1 MADTNMNKNQ
11 NNETMQ
17 REKAKAS
24 VAGGRTPEQGKS
36 DEDRREKSAIGG
48 ENRSQGNQG
57 QSGGQTQSGN
67 QTQSGGQAMSGP
79 SSTGPAMRGQND
91 KSRESD
97 RSRSEPAGR

>member
-48 ENRSQGNQG
+48 DNRSQGNQG
-57 QSGGQTQSGN
+57 QSGSQA
-67 QTQSGGQAMSGP
+67 QSGGQAMSGP

>member
-57 QSGGQTQSGN
+57 QSGN

>member
-1 MADTNMNKNQ
+1 MADTNMSKNQ
-11 NNETMQ
+11 SNETMQ

-24 VAGGRTPEQGKS
+24 LAGGRTPEQGKS

-48 ENRSQGNQG
+48 DNRSQGNQG
-57 QSGGQTQSGN
+57 QSGSQA
-67 QTQSGGQAMSGP
+67 QSGGQAMSGP